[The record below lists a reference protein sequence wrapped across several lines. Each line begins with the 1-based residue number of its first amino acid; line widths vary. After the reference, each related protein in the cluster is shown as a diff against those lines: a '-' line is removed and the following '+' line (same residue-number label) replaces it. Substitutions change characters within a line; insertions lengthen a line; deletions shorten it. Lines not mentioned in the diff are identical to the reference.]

1 MILELLKERC
11 SVRAFA
17 DTMIPR
23 PIIDYILECGRLSPS
38 GGNEQPWKFGVITNK
53 ALIERIAENTYY
65 NKSWIINAPLLI
77 VLCTQLIPDEA
88 KGPIIKGRFPSMTEI
103 LTEADDQLCLCLNM
117 EEHQVKIPGTH
128 MVLAA
133 LEHGIGSTWVSYF
146 NCEEVSRILGLDGYI
161 ASQILAFGYPAGKTY
176 QRPKKKPEDII
187 FYNYYNEE
195 DM

>member
-117 EEHQVKIPGTH
+117 EEHQAKIPGTH

-146 NCEEVSRILGLDGYI
+146 NCEEVSRILRLDGYI
-161 ASQILAFGYPAGKTY
+161 ASQILAFGYPAGKTDR
-176 QRPKKKPEDII
+176 RPKKKPEDII

>member
-17 DTMIPR
+17 DTMIPDS
-23 PIIDYILECGRLSPS
+23 IINYILECGRLSPS

-53 ALIERIAENTYY
+53 VLIERIAEMTYF
-65 NKSWIINAPLLI
+65 NKSWIVNAPLLI
-77 VLCTQLIPDEA
+77 VLCTQLFPDEA
-88 KGPIIKGRFPSMTEI
+88 KGTIIKDRFPS
-103 LTEADDQLCLCLNM
+103 LTEKLAKADEQLCLCLNM

-161 ASQILAFGYPAGKTY
+161 ASQILAFGYPAEKMK
-176 QRPKKKPEDII
+176 QKPKKKPEDII

-195 DM
+195 GM